1 MKSIE
6 FSVPSSS
13 SGRDDA
19 ETTTSGDESSRGKSL
34 EVLLLEKNKT
44 LQTENTQLKVAHS
57 DLNSEYICTF
67 VFCSELFFLC
77 MRACAILKQLT
88 LPGEDRRFSDR

>member
-19 ETTTSGDESSRGKSL
+19 ATTTSGDESSRGKSL

-67 VFCSELFFLC
+67 VFCSVLFFVYVCDPANLKNGSFRRR
-77 MRACAILKQLT
+77 RAV
-88 LPGEDRRFSDR
+88 